1 MSNLFRLLLVLQ
13 LCSCSTVET
22 VSTAP
27 PDAGSSRIYD
37 YPYEKVYEATLRAV
51 SQLPLNIESKNEEQ
65 GIILLSKG
73 ASFFSWGER
82 VRITLERQDSTK
94 TKVTVLSK
102 RALATNITAKD
113 WTRDIF
119 ERISAEL
126 GH

>member
-1 MSNLFRLLLVLQ
+1 MTPFLRLILVFQ

-22 VSTAP
+22 VRTAP
-27 PDAGSSRIYD
+27 TDAGSSRTYD
-37 YPYEKVYEATLRAV
+37 YPYEKVYEATLKIV
-51 SQLPLNIESKNEEQ
+51 SQLPLNIESKDEEQ

-102 RALATNITAKD
+102 RSLATNITAKD
-113 WTRDIF
+113 WTSDIF